1 MYDETTRA
9 AARRAITAGES
20 LNAISRRTGI
30 SRAALRDWRD
40 HPEPLAGGC
49 PRCEPERV
57 MLPRDAYAHLL
68 GLYLGDGCVSAL
80 RKGVYSL
87 RVACDDSYPRLI
99 DEAEKVVARI
109 HPARPVHLVHSVG
122 CTYVTSLWKHWPCL
136 FPQHGPGMKH
146 TRPIALVEWQQRI
159 VEEHTGLFVRGL
171 FNSDGCRV
179 TNRTT
184 RVVGGEA
191 KRYEYPRYFF
201 ANESVDIMRLC
212 SWALDRLGVEWR
224 MARPNRLS
232 VARRE
237 AVARLDEYV
246 GGKGGKGQTR

>member
-1 MYDETTRA
+1 MA
-9 AARRAITAGES
+9 AGRS
-20 LNAISRRTGI
+20 LNSISKHMGV

-40 HPEPLAGGC
+40 RPGTTARSATC
-49 PRCEPERV
+49 PRCTSQFTAVPAA
-57 MLPRDAYAHLL
+57 DYAYLF

-87 RVACDDSYPRLI
+87 RIACDDKYPRLI
-99 DEAEKVVARI
+99 DEAEAVVRSV
-109 HPARPVHLVHSVG
+109 HPTRPVFRVRGVG

-146 TRPIALVEWQQRI
+146 TRAIVLDDWQQRI

-171 FNSDGCRV
+171 FYSDGCRL
-179 TNRTT
+179 TNWTT
-184 RVVGGEA
+184 RVVGGEV

-201 ANESVDIMRLC
+201 ANESADIIALC
-212 SWALDRLGVEWR
+212 QRALDRLGIEWR

-246 GGKGGKGQTR
+246 GGKG